1 MAEQQAAR
9 ARRSSSASRACPTP
23 WERAAAVVT
32 RSSTY
37 SRRPTAVV
45 AMMRQPATATQ
56 RPLSSYAAVKR
67 KPCECPSA
75 QIAARDSAVRC
86 GRSSRRTGSASAQ
99 RASPG
104 DRSTKCIPATLG
116 AARSRADLRRCWAHV
131 RIDARD
137 PHVGSRSAGGWGGG
151 GQDGCIVIRIRAYW
165 PAVSADTP
173 RRRRMGLRAAVA
185 GASGYAG
192 GELLRLL
199 LGHPGLELAALA
211 DADVAFLALP
221 HGESAALAARLPDE
235 LTVIDLGADFRLADA
250 AAWDRYYGGPH
261 AGCWPYGLPELPG
274 ARAVLAG
281 ARRIANPGCYPTA
294 VALALAPLLAAG
306 LVEPADVVVVAA
318 SGTSG
323 AGRSAKVNLLGSE
336 VMGDLSAYKVGAH
349 QHTSEM
355 AQTLTAAAREP
366 VTLSFTPVLAPMPR
380 GILAT
385 CTARHGGE
393 HRGERQRD
401 RLARGGGQGLRH
413 LRRVLMGAGSTSPAA
428 SSGARASATAV
439 G

>member
-1 MAEQQAAR
+1 
-9 ARRSSSASRACPTP
+9 
-23 WERAAAVVT
+23 
-32 RSSTY
+32 
-37 SRRPTAVV
+37 
-45 AMMRQPATATQ
+45 
-56 RPLSSYAAVKR
+56 
-67 KPCECPSA
+67 
-75 QIAARDSAVRC
+75 
-86 GRSSRRTGSASAQ
+86 
-99 RASPG
+99 
-104 DRSTKCIPATLG
+104 
-116 AARSRADLRRCWAHV
+116 
-131 RIDARD
+131 
-137 PHVGSRSAGGWGGG
+137 
-151 GQDGCIVIRIRAYW
+151 
-165 PAVSADTP
+165 
-173 RRRRMGLRAAVA
+173 MGLRAAVA

-199 LGHPGLELAALA
+199 LGHPQIELAALTAGSSAGAEVTATHPQLPQLAGRTFVATDAAALA

-349 QHTSEM
+349 QHTPEM

-385 CTARHGGE
+385 CTAR
-393 HRGERQRD
+393 
-401 RLARGGGQGLRH
+401 LRPGVDEAAVRAAIAAAYGDEPFVH
-413 LRRVLMGAGSTSPAA
+413 LLPAGRWPHTAATAGSNAA
-428 SSGARASATAV
+428 QLQVTADVTAGRTADVTAGRAVVVAAIDNLGKGAAGQAVQCANLALGLPETA
-439 G
+439 GLTAAGIAP